1 MISFGGVVS
10 AFAVSRTR
18 LRLLFQ
24 VLATVATLGWVPGN
38 PAKLMTM
45 VVIWLL
51 GFGRIRAAE
60 LVAMAAVNLLFVLM
74 NQAALKQGTFVFDD
88 PDLLG
93 MPAYEFLTWGFY
105 TLHTMRFLNG
115 PPPQGRWI
123 IVAGAT
129 GAFAV
134 PFGTIADPNF
144 LSLVSASMLVVF
156 FAVYHEPM
164 DFAYAGYMAVVGE
177 LVEHVGEA
185 TGQWHY
191 PGQPWGGVP
200 LWLLP
205 LWAGIGLFTRRLVL
219 PLVRQPNGRNS

>member
-1 MISFGGVVS
+1 
-10 AFAVSRTR
+10 
-18 LRLLFQ
+18 
-24 VLATVATLGWVPGN
+24 
-38 PAKLMTM
+38 M
-45 VVIWLL
+45 VVVWLL
-51 GFGRIRAAE
+51 GFGRIRGAE
-60 LVAMAAVNLLFVLM
+60 LVAMAAINLLFVLM
-74 NQAALKQGTFVFDD
+74 NQAALKQGIFAFDH
-88 PDLLG
+88 PDFLG

-105 TLHTMRFLNG
+105 SLHTIRFLNG
-115 PPPQGRWI
+115 PPPQGRRT
-123 IVAGAT
+123 IVLVAT

-134 PFGTIADPNF
+134 PFGTITDSTLLF
-144 LSLVSASMLVVF
+144 LASATLLVVF
-156 FAVYHEPM
+156 FAMYHEPM

-219 PLVRQPNGRNS
+219 PLVRQPNRRNS